1 MFSQLTDSLESTLKN
16 LRGQGKLTEEN
27 VAESLREVRRAFLE
41 ADVNFNVTRDF
52 VKSVKEKALGSDVL
66 LSVTPGQQ
74 IVKIIH
80 DELVNTMGGE
90 TKEVSLTGQAPIGI
104 MMVGLQGSGKTT
116 FAGKI
121 ALYMRSKKK
130 RKPLLVA
137 ADVYRPAAIKQLQV
151 LGKSIGIP
159 VYEEGQGNPVEI
171 IKHGYEYAKENGYDL
186 VIYDTAGRLQ
196 IDEELMVEL
205 EQASA
210 AVKPNEIFFVADA
223 MIGQEAVNVAETFFN
238 RLNFTGVCLSKM
250 DGDTRG
256 GAALSIK
263 KMTGVPI
270 CFVGLGEKLS
280 DIDVFHPDRMAN
292 RILGM
297 GDIVSLVERAQEVFD
312 EKTALEMEKKMAN
325 RFVLNETSYH
335 GKGAI
340 NEIATEIKARAFKK
354 AFVCSDPDLIKF
366 GVTTKVT
373 DILDKAE
380 IPYEI
385 YSNIKPNPT
394 IENVQTGVEAFKK
407 SGADCIVA
415 IGGGSSMDTA
425 KAIGIIITNPEFA
438 DVRSLEGVAPTK
450 NPCVPIIAVPTT
462 AGTAAEVT
470 INYVITDVEKDR
482 KMVCVDVHDIP
493 VVAVVDS
500 EMMASM
506 PKGLTA
512 FTGMDALTHAIEG
525 YTTRGAWELSDMFHF
540 KAIQLISQKERP
552 LVHSAKVYYL
562 YGDVTDEQVEKEIE
576 RMKQT
581 PEVKL
586 AKKDEQIRYRRRQYL
601 YCLRQYEKKGK
612 ALMEAG
618 ITMEMLEKMDN
629 ESED

>member
-210 AVKPNEIFFVADA
+210 TVKPNEIFFVADA
-223 MIGQEAVNVAETFFN
+223 MIGQEAVNVAETFFK

-280 DIDVFHPDRMAN
+280 DIDVFHPDRMAS

-297 GDIVSLVERAQEVFD
+297 GDVVTLVEKAQAVID
-312 EKTALEMEKKMAN
+312 EKDAKDLKKKIFNNTFDLNDFLNQLRTVKKIGRFKDILSLIPGLNKLPLDQIDDKELVYVEAVLSSMTPRERKKPSIIDGSRKKRIANGSGTSVQRVNQILAQFENMKEM
-325 RFVLNETSYH
+325 
-335 GKGAI
+335 
-340 NEIATEIKARAFKK
+340 FKK
-354 AFVCSDPDLIKF
+354 LGAF
-366 GVTTKVT
+366 
-373 DILDKAE
+373 
-380 IPYEI
+380 
-385 YSNIKPNPT
+385 
-394 IENVQTGVEAFKK
+394 
-407 SGADCIVA
+407 
-415 IGGGSSMDTA
+415 
-425 KAIGIIITNPEFA
+425 
-438 DVRSLEGVAPTK
+438 
-450 NPCVPIIAVPTT
+450 
-462 AGTAAEVT
+462 
-470 INYVITDVEKDR
+470 
-482 KMVCVDVHDIP
+482 
-493 VVAVVDS
+493 
-500 EMMASM
+500 
-506 PKGLTA
+506 
-512 FTGMDALTHAIEG
+512 
-525 YTTRGAWELSDMFHF
+525 
-540 KAIQLISQKERP
+540 
-552 LVHSAKVYYL
+552 
-562 YGDVTDEQVEKEIE
+562 
-576 RMKQT
+576 
-581 PEVKL
+581 
-586 AKKDEQIRYRRRQYL
+586 AKKQNGGTQIGSNYTPP
-601 YCLRQYEKKGK
+601 KKK
-612 ALMEAG
+612 
-618 ITMEMLEKMDN
+618 KKKH
-629 ESED
+629 

>member
-90 TKEVSLTGQAPIGI
+90 TKEVSLSGPSPIGI

-159 VYEEGQGNPVEI
+159 VYDEGQGNPVEI
-171 IKHGYEYAKENGYDL
+171 IKHGYEYAKENGFDL

-223 MIGQEAVNVAETFFN
+223 MIGQEAVNVAETFFQ

-280 DIDVFHPDRMAN
+280 DLDVFHPDRMAS

-297 GDIVSLVERAQEVFD
+297 GDVVTLVEKAQAVID
-312 EKTALEMEKKMAN
+312 EKDAKDLKKKIFNNTFDLNDFLNQLRTVKKIGRFKDILSLIPGLNKLPLDQIDDKELVYVEAILSSMTPRERKKPSIIDGSRKKRIANGSGTNVQRVNQILAQFENMKEM
-325 RFVLNETSYH
+325 
-335 GKGAI
+335 
-340 NEIATEIKARAFKK
+340 FKK
-354 AFVCSDPDLIKF
+354 
-366 GVTTKVT
+366 
-373 DILDKAE
+373 
-380 IPYEI
+380 
-385 YSNIKPNPT
+385 
-394 IENVQTGVEAFKK
+394 
-407 SGADCIVA
+407 
-415 IGGGSSMDTA
+415 IG
-425 KAIGIIITNPEFA
+425 NF
-438 DVRSLEGVAPTK
+438 
-450 NPCVPIIAVPTT
+450 
-462 AGTAAEVT
+462 
-470 INYVITDVEKDR
+470 
-482 KMVCVDVHDIP
+482 
-493 VVAVVDS
+493 
-500 EMMASM
+500 
-506 PKGLTA
+506 
-512 FTGMDALTHAIEG
+512 
-525 YTTRGAWELSDMFHF
+525 
-540 KAIQLISQKERP
+540 
-552 LVHSAKVYYL
+552 
-562 YGDVTDEQVEKEIE
+562 
-576 RMKQT
+576 
-581 PEVKL
+581 
-586 AKKDEQIRYRRRQYL
+586 AKKQNGGTQIGSNYTPP
-601 YCLRQYEKKGK
+601 KKK
-612 ALMEAG
+612 
-618 ITMEMLEKMDN
+618 KKKR
-629 ESED
+629 

>member
-90 TKEVSLTGQAPIGI
+90 TKEVSLSGPSPIGI

-159 VYEEGQGNPVEI
+159 VYDEGQGNPVEI
-171 IKHGYEYAKENGYDL
+171 IKHGYEYAKENGFDL

-223 MIGQEAVNVAETFFN
+223 MIGQEAVNVAETFFQ

-270 CFVGLGEKLS
+270 CFVGLSEKLS
-280 DIDVFHPDRMAN
+280 DLDVFHPDRMAS

-297 GDIVSLVERAQEVFD
+297 GDVVTLVEKAQAVID
-312 EKTALEMEKKMAN
+312 EKDAKDLKKKIFNNTFDLNDFLNQLRTVKKIGRFKDILSLIPGLNKLPLDQIDDKELVYVEAILSSMTPKERKKPSIIDGSRKKRIANGSGTNVQRVNQILAQFENMKEM
-325 RFVLNETSYH
+325 
-335 GKGAI
+335 
-340 NEIATEIKARAFKK
+340 FKK
-354 AFVCSDPDLIKF
+354 
-366 GVTTKVT
+366 
-373 DILDKAE
+373 
-380 IPYEI
+380 
-385 YSNIKPNPT
+385 
-394 IENVQTGVEAFKK
+394 
-407 SGADCIVA
+407 
-415 IGGGSSMDTA
+415 IG
-425 KAIGIIITNPEFA
+425 NF
-438 DVRSLEGVAPTK
+438 
-450 NPCVPIIAVPTT
+450 
-462 AGTAAEVT
+462 
-470 INYVITDVEKDR
+470 
-482 KMVCVDVHDIP
+482 
-493 VVAVVDS
+493 
-500 EMMASM
+500 
-506 PKGLTA
+506 
-512 FTGMDALTHAIEG
+512 
-525 YTTRGAWELSDMFHF
+525 
-540 KAIQLISQKERP
+540 
-552 LVHSAKVYYL
+552 
-562 YGDVTDEQVEKEIE
+562 
-576 RMKQT
+576 
-581 PEVKL
+581 
-586 AKKDEQIRYRRRQYL
+586 AKKQNGGTQIGSNYTPP
-601 YCLRQYEKKGK
+601 KKK
-612 ALMEAG
+612 
-618 ITMEMLEKMDN
+618 KKKR
-629 ESED
+629 

>member
-90 TKEVSLTGQAPIGI
+90 TKEVSLSAPSPIGI

-159 VYEEGQGNPVEI
+159 VYDEGQGNPVEI
-171 IKHGYEYAKENGYDL
+171 IKHGYEYAKENGFDL

-205 EQASA
+205 ELASA

-223 MIGQEAVNVAETFFN
+223 MIGQEAVNVAETFFQ

-280 DIDVFHPDRMAN
+280 DLDVFHPDRMAS

-297 GDIVSLVERAQEVFD
+297 GDVVTLVEKAQAVID
-312 EKTALEMEKKMAN
+312 EKDAKDLKKKIFNNTFDLNDFLNQLRTVKKIGRFKDILSLIPGLNKLPLDQIDDKELVYVEAILSSMTPKERKKPSIIDGSRKKRIANGSGTNVQRVNQILAQFENMKEM
-325 RFVLNETSYH
+325 
-335 GKGAI
+335 
-340 NEIATEIKARAFKK
+340 FKK
-354 AFVCSDPDLIKF
+354 
-366 GVTTKVT
+366 
-373 DILDKAE
+373 
-380 IPYEI
+380 
-385 YSNIKPNPT
+385 
-394 IENVQTGVEAFKK
+394 
-407 SGADCIVA
+407 
-415 IGGGSSMDTA
+415 IG
-425 KAIGIIITNPEFA
+425 NF
-438 DVRSLEGVAPTK
+438 
-450 NPCVPIIAVPTT
+450 
-462 AGTAAEVT
+462 
-470 INYVITDVEKDR
+470 
-482 KMVCVDVHDIP
+482 
-493 VVAVVDS
+493 
-500 EMMASM
+500 
-506 PKGLTA
+506 
-512 FTGMDALTHAIEG
+512 
-525 YTTRGAWELSDMFHF
+525 
-540 KAIQLISQKERP
+540 
-552 LVHSAKVYYL
+552 
-562 YGDVTDEQVEKEIE
+562 
-576 RMKQT
+576 
-581 PEVKL
+581 
-586 AKKDEQIRYRRRQYL
+586 AKKQNGGTQIGSNYTPP
-601 YCLRQYEKKGK
+601 KKK
-612 ALMEAG
+612 
-618 ITMEMLEKMDN
+618 KKKR
-629 ESED
+629 

>member
-52 VKSVKEKALGSDVL
+52 VKSVKEKALGGDVL

-90 TKEVSLTGQAPIGI
+90 TKEVSLSGPSPIGI

-159 VYEEGQGNPVEI
+159 VYDEGQGNPVEI
-171 IKHGYEYAKENGYDL
+171 IKHGYEYAKENGFDL

-223 MIGQEAVNVAETFFN
+223 MIGQEAVNVAETFFQ

-280 DIDVFHPDRMAN
+280 DLDVFHPDRMAS

-297 GDIVSLVERAQEVFD
+297 GDVVTLVEKAQAVID
-312 EKTALEMEKKMAN
+312 EKDAKDLKKKIFNNTFDLNDFLNQLRTVKKIGRFKDILSLIPGLNKLPLDQIDDKELVYVEAILSSMTPKERKKPSIIDGSRKKRVANGSGTNVQRVNQILAQFENMKEM
-325 RFVLNETSYH
+325 
-335 GKGAI
+335 
-340 NEIATEIKARAFKK
+340 FKK
-354 AFVCSDPDLIKF
+354 
-366 GVTTKVT
+366 
-373 DILDKAE
+373 
-380 IPYEI
+380 
-385 YSNIKPNPT
+385 
-394 IENVQTGVEAFKK
+394 
-407 SGADCIVA
+407 
-415 IGGGSSMDTA
+415 IG
-425 KAIGIIITNPEFA
+425 NF
-438 DVRSLEGVAPTK
+438 
-450 NPCVPIIAVPTT
+450 
-462 AGTAAEVT
+462 
-470 INYVITDVEKDR
+470 
-482 KMVCVDVHDIP
+482 
-493 VVAVVDS
+493 
-500 EMMASM
+500 
-506 PKGLTA
+506 
-512 FTGMDALTHAIEG
+512 
-525 YTTRGAWELSDMFHF
+525 
-540 KAIQLISQKERP
+540 
-552 LVHSAKVYYL
+552 
-562 YGDVTDEQVEKEIE
+562 
-576 RMKQT
+576 
-581 PEVKL
+581 
-586 AKKDEQIRYRRRQYL
+586 AKKQNGGTQIGSNYTPP
-601 YCLRQYEKKGK
+601 KKK
-612 ALMEAG
+612 
-618 ITMEMLEKMDN
+618 KKKR
-629 ESED
+629 

>member
-74 IVKIIH
+74 IVKIIL

-280 DIDVFHPDRMAN
+280 DIDVFHPDRMAS

-297 GDIVSLVERAQEVFD
+297 GDVVTLVEKAQAVID
-312 EKTALEMEKKMAN
+312 EKDAKDLKKKIFNNTFDLNDFLNQLRTVKKIGRFKDILSLIPGLNKLPLDQIDDKELVYVEAVLSSMTPRERKKPSIIDGSRKKRIANGSGTSVQRVNQILAQFENMKEM
-325 RFVLNETSYH
+325 
-335 GKGAI
+335 
-340 NEIATEIKARAFKK
+340 FKK
-354 AFVCSDPDLIKF
+354 LGAF
-366 GVTTKVT
+366 
-373 DILDKAE
+373 
-380 IPYEI
+380 
-385 YSNIKPNPT
+385 
-394 IENVQTGVEAFKK
+394 
-407 SGADCIVA
+407 
-415 IGGGSSMDTA
+415 
-425 KAIGIIITNPEFA
+425 
-438 DVRSLEGVAPTK
+438 
-450 NPCVPIIAVPTT
+450 
-462 AGTAAEVT
+462 
-470 INYVITDVEKDR
+470 
-482 KMVCVDVHDIP
+482 
-493 VVAVVDS
+493 
-500 EMMASM
+500 
-506 PKGLTA
+506 
-512 FTGMDALTHAIEG
+512 
-525 YTTRGAWELSDMFHF
+525 
-540 KAIQLISQKERP
+540 
-552 LVHSAKVYYL
+552 
-562 YGDVTDEQVEKEIE
+562 
-576 RMKQT
+576 
-581 PEVKL
+581 
-586 AKKDEQIRYRRRQYL
+586 AKKQNGGTQIGSNYTPP
-601 YCLRQYEKKGK
+601 KKK
-612 ALMEAG
+612 
-618 ITMEMLEKMDN
+618 KKKH
-629 ESED
+629 

>member
-52 VKSVKEKALGSDVL
+52 VKAVKEKALGSDVL

-80 DELVNTMGGE
+80 DELVNIMGGE
-90 TKEVSLTGQAPIGI
+90 TREVPLTGKPPVGL

-159 VYEEGQGNPVEI
+159 VYDEGQGNPVEI
-171 IKHGYEYAKENGYDL
+171 IKHGYEYAKENGFDL

-205 EQASA
+205 EQARD
-210 AVKPNEIFFVADA
+210 AVHPDEIFFVADA

-270 CFVGLGEKLS
+270 CFVGLGEKLP
-280 DIDVFHPDRMAN
+280 DIDVFHPDRMAS

-297 GDIVSLVERAQEVFD
+297 GDVVTLVEKAQAVID
-312 EKTALEMEKKMAN
+312 EKDAKDLKKKIFNNTFDLNDFLNQLRTVKKIGRFKDILSLIPGLNKLPIDQIDEKELVYVEAILSSMTPKERKKPQIIDGSRKARIAKGSGTSAQRVN
-325 RFVLNETSYH
+325 QVLNQFENM
-335 GKGAI
+335 K
-340 NEIATEIKARAFKK
+340 EMFKK
-354 AFVCSDPDLIKF
+354 IGQFA
-366 GVTTKVT
+366 
-373 DILDKAE
+373 
-380 IPYEI
+380 
-385 YSNIKPNPT
+385 
-394 IENVQTGVEAFKK
+394 KK
-407 SGADCIVA
+407 QN
-415 IGGGSSMDTA
+415 GGSNVGS
-425 KAIGIIITNPEFA
+425 
-438 DVRSLEGVAPTK
+438 
-450 NPCVPIIAVPTT
+450 
-462 AGTAAEVT
+462 
-470 INYVITDVEKDR
+470 NYT
-482 KMVCVDVHDIP
+482 P
-493 VVAVVDS
+493 
-500 EMMASM
+500 
-506 PKGLTA
+506 PK
-512 FTGMDALTHAIEG
+512 
-525 YTTRGAWELSDMFHF
+525 
-540 KAIQLISQKERP
+540 
-552 LVHSAKVYYL
+552 
-562 YGDVTDEQVEKEIE
+562 
-576 RMKQT
+576 
-581 PEVKL
+581 
-586 AKKDEQIRYRRRQYL
+586 KK
-601 YCLRQYEKKGK
+601 KKK
-612 ALMEAG
+612 
-618 ITMEMLEKMDN
+618 
-629 ESED
+629 

>member
-66 LSVTPGQQ
+66 VSVTPGQQ

-90 TKEVSLTGQAPIGI
+90 TKEVSLSGPSPIGI

-159 VYEEGQGNPVEI
+159 VYDEGQGNPVEI
-171 IKHGYEYAKENGYDL
+171 IKHGYEYAKENGFDL

-196 IDEELMVEL
+196 IDEELMEEL

-210 AVKPNEIFFVADA
+210 AVNPNEIFFVADA
-223 MIGQEAVNVAETFFN
+223 MIGQEAVNVAETFFQ

-280 DIDVFHPDRMAN
+280 DLDVFHPDRMAS

-297 GDIVSLVERAQEVFD
+297 GDVVTLVEKAQAVID
-312 EKTALEMEKKMAN
+312 EKDAKDLKKKIFNNTFDLNDFLNQLRTVKKIGRFKDILSLIPGLNKLPLDQIDDKELVYVEAILSSMTPKERKKPSIIDGSRKKRIANGSGTNVQRVNQILAQFENMKEM
-325 RFVLNETSYH
+325 
-335 GKGAI
+335 
-340 NEIATEIKARAFKK
+340 FKK
-354 AFVCSDPDLIKF
+354 
-366 GVTTKVT
+366 
-373 DILDKAE
+373 
-380 IPYEI
+380 
-385 YSNIKPNPT
+385 
-394 IENVQTGVEAFKK
+394 
-407 SGADCIVA
+407 
-415 IGGGSSMDTA
+415 IG
-425 KAIGIIITNPEFA
+425 NF
-438 DVRSLEGVAPTK
+438 
-450 NPCVPIIAVPTT
+450 
-462 AGTAAEVT
+462 
-470 INYVITDVEKDR
+470 
-482 KMVCVDVHDIP
+482 
-493 VVAVVDS
+493 
-500 EMMASM
+500 
-506 PKGLTA
+506 
-512 FTGMDALTHAIEG
+512 
-525 YTTRGAWELSDMFHF
+525 
-540 KAIQLISQKERP
+540 
-552 LVHSAKVYYL
+552 
-562 YGDVTDEQVEKEIE
+562 
-576 RMKQT
+576 
-581 PEVKL
+581 
-586 AKKDEQIRYRRRQYL
+586 AKKQNGGTQIGSNYTPP
-601 YCLRQYEKKGK
+601 KKK
-612 ALMEAG
+612 
-618 ITMEMLEKMDN
+618 KKKR
-629 ESED
+629 